1 MLDQTAGRVH
11 GWQVRGD
18 RGSSAVSATTHA
30 LVIELIVWHHK
41 RRTRRLPYSAAAYL
55 LDPSKPE
62 NHQVLEAGSCSEAG
76 TEHEAAR
83 NALRELQERRE
94 RQGKH
99 DPELVRALSDPVG
112 TAGGGAAGVRVVRR
126 FV

>member
-1 MLDQTAGRVH
+1 MNTPAPAPLA
-11 GWQVRGD
+11 
-18 RGSSAVSATTHA
+18 
-30 LVIELIVWHHK
+30 IELIVWHHK

-62 NHQVLEAGSCSEAG
+62 HHQVLEAGSCAEAG
-76 TEHEAAR
+76 TEGEAAR
-83 NALRELQERRE
+83 DALRDLQERRDH
-94 RQGKH
+94 QGKH

-112 TAGGGAAGVRVVRR
+112 GGAAGVRVERR